1 MSKKYGVREIC
12 NVVWRALGTYTIGGK
27 TFYKGE
33 PVLYFDS
40 LKTTTLEGAA
50 TTVYAQGGRGNARL
64 ISWDGEKTLTLTM
77 EDALISLESFQLL
90 AGAQANKDTT
100 HYTHEL
106 IRLGKGDEA
115 DDTHFTISNGTITF
129 KDLGDVKEENGKDLI
144 YVIKADEDGF
154 NSEPYL
160 YIYDKTEKTAAPA
173 TTDVYNDKAGTGT
186 YSGTIEDTVEA
197 IYVDYYK
204 KDTNAKV
211 IRVEPDSFGYNFYI
225 EGETLFRDT
234 DGIDYPAVFTL
245 PKARVQNNFSISMA
259 SSGDPSTFSFVLD
272 AFPGYT
278 RCNNTTKCLC
288 EIVISETASGSTGTE
303 ARVSTSAPTE

>member
-12 NVVWRALGTYTIGGK
+12 NVVWRALGTYTIGDR

-50 TTVYAQGGRGNARL
+50 TTVYAQGGRGNTRL
-64 ISWDGEKTLTLTM
+64 VSWDGEKTLTLTM

-100 HYTHEL
+100 HFTHEL
-106 IRLGKGDEA
+106 IRLGKGTEA
-115 DDTHFTISNGTITF
+115 NDTHFAIDADGKITLP
-129 KDLGDVKEENGKDLI
+129 DLGTVKEENQKALI
-144 YVIKADEDGF
+144 YIIKADEDGF

-160 YIYDKTEKTAAPA
+160 YVYASATKTAEPA
-173 TTDVYNDKAGTGT
+173 EGDLYNGETSGYTAGGLTDA
-186 YSGTIEDTVEA
+186 EA

-204 KDTNAKV
+204 QDTNARV
-211 IRVEPDSFGYNFYI
+211 IRIEPDSFGYNFYI

-288 EIVISETASGSTGTE
+288 EIVISKTASGTTGSE
-303 ARVSTSAPTE
+303 ARTSTPAPTE

>member
-106 IRLGKGDEA
+106 VRLGKGETA
-115 DDTHFTISNGTITF
+115 DDTHFTIADGTITF
-129 KDLGDVKEENGKDLI
+129 QNLGDVKDGILYIIE
-144 YVIKADEDGF
+144 ADEDGF

-160 YIYDKTEKTAAPA
+160 YQCTDGKTAKKA
-173 TTDVYNDKAGTGT
+173 DKDEYNNGEASYTGT
-186 YSGTIEDTVEA
+186 IADTVEA

-288 EIVISETASGSTGTE
+288 EIVISETASGSTGTD
-303 ARVSTSAPTE
+303 ARVSTPAPTE